1 MSTTVTTPIAE
12 EYAEATL
19 NAGEADHIYGWLLD
33 GDNLFGTT
41 EGPSPKVLK
50 VLGSNL
56 ETRST
61 AALPGTG
68 HYTAI
73 VKAGN
78 ALFSLSP
85 NVAKIL
91 VARIVPSSLAV
102 STVVDDNTNS
112 SAATGLEALATDGS
126 TYLFALAT
134 VNGTPAVVRYNLDG
148 TGRTVLDLSVYTV
161 GNYIRYIN
169 GKLYITGRANA
180 SPATTLLIQI
190 NGSTMAI
197 AATQAFPANVVGVGG
212 DFIEA
217 SGEYIWVGFEDI
229 VGKLYYFRQSDLA
242 VATLLTG
249 ETLDH
254 ARIVFDGMYVW
265 NLLEGARAV
274 QINPSTRE
282 VRHYG
287 PGSAEQGFITNLAV
301 SAQTLYVS
309 FFGAP
314 TKIARYRVI
323 PYGTFRWVALP
334 ASAQNDFGNAVA
346 CDASGNV
353 IFAGSASGGY
363 IQVNKYSPFGALL
376 WSKQYGSGAAYG
388 VDTDSDGNVHVAGMY
403 LGAAAF
409 GGDTVPLSGSGYS
422 DAFVLKLRASDGYA
436 LWSIGFVGEAEDAAR
451 AIAVDSDGN
460 VLVTGSFMSTV
471 NFGGGARTAV
481 AGTDIFVVKLSGAN
495 GDWIWDKTFGS
506 ADPGQN
512 ESGFGIAVDANDNAC
527 VTGCFVGPASF
538 GGTTFTTIGIDTF
551 IVKLAAADGAHIW
564 SRQMNG
570 TSQNSG
576 RAIAAF
582 GNGDVAVVGFFFG
595 SINPGNGLVSSTGR
609 EDIFMARY
617 AAANGTHTWSE
628 TAGGSAQSRD
638 SANAVAIDDS
648 DNLYVVGAFIG
659 TMNLGAGDM
668 GGQGA
673 YAFVAKLAP
682 DSGVAVWSKG
692 FGGQSNTN
700 AYAIAADSN
709 GCTTAGQWY
718 DFVDFGDGVVRR
730 HVGAGDA
737 FLLQLTT

>member
-1 MSTTVTTPIAE
+1 MSTTVTIPTIE

-19 NAGEADHIYGWLLD
+19 NTGEADHIYGWLLD
-33 GDNLFGTT
+33 GDYLFGTT

-50 VLGSNL
+50 VLASNL
-56 ETRST
+56 ATRST

-73 VKAGN
+73 VKAGS

-85 NVAKIL
+85 NVTKIL
-91 VARIVPSSLAV
+91 IARIVPSSLAV

-112 SAATGLEALATDGS
+112 SAATKLDALATDGS
-126 TYLFALAT
+126 SFLFVLAT

-148 TGRTVLDLSVYTV
+148 TGRTVLDLSTYTV
-161 GNYIRYIN
+161 GGYLRYIN
-169 GKLYITGRANA
+169 GKLYITGRATA

-190 NGSTMAI
+190 NGSAMAI
-197 AATQAFPANVVGVGG
+197 TATQAFPASVVGVGG

-217 SGEYIWVGFEDI
+217 SDEYIWVGFEDI
-229 VGKLYYFRQSDLA
+229 VGKLYYFQQSDLA

-282 VRHYG
+282 IRRYG
-287 PGSAEQGFITNLAV
+287 PGNIDQGFITNLAV

-353 IFAGSASGGY
+353 IFVGSTGGGY
-363 IQVNKYSPFGALL
+363 IQVNKYSPSGALL
-376 WSKQYGSGAAYG
+376 WHKQYGSGAAYG
-388 VDTDSDGNVHVAGMY
+388 VDTDSAGNVYVTGQSNG
-403 LGAAAF
+403 GANF
-409 GGDTVPLSGSGYS
+409 GGDTSPLIGSGYG
-422 DAFVLKLRASDGYA
+422 DIFVLKLRASDGYA
-436 LWSIGFVGEAEDAAR
+436 LWAVGFVSTGEDAGR
-451 AIAVDSDGN
+451 AITVDSDGN
-460 VLVTGSFMSTV
+460 VLLTGSFMHTI
-471 NFGGGARTAV
+471 NFGGGARTALG
-481 AGTDIFVVKLSGAN
+481 GTDIFVVKLSGTD

-506 ADPGQN
+506 AAAGQN
-512 ESGFGIAVDANDNAC
+512 ESGFGIAVDADDNAC

-538 GGTTFTTIGIDTF
+538 GGAIFSTTGIDTF
-551 IVKLAAADGAHIW
+551 IVKLAAANGAHIW

-570 TSQNSG
+570 TVLNKG
-576 RAIAAF
+576 LGIACF
-582 GNGDVAVVGFFFG
+582 SNDDVAVVGHFFG

-609 EDIFMARY
+609 EDIFIARY
-617 AAANGTHTWSE
+617 AAANGAHIWSE
-628 TAGGSAQSRD
+628 TAGGTSQSRD
-638 SANAVAIDDS
+638 SANAVAIDAG
-648 DNLYVVGAFIG
+648 DNLYVAGAFIG
-659 TMNLGAGDM
+659 TINLGTGDI

-673 YAFVAKLAP
+673 YAFVARLAP
-682 DSGVAVWSKG
+682 DSGVATWSKS

-700 AYAIAADSN
+700 AYAIAADNN

-730 HVGAGDA
+730 HIGAGDA